1 MKLSLEQEL
10 KILSFSQEVA
20 KMAEEE
26 AKLVLLEKFREL
38 VSMDAYYKAEI
49 KQAWGIEG
57 FVQMG

>member
-1 MKLSLEQEL
+1 MKLTLEQEI
-10 KILSFSQEVA
+10 KILNFSQEVT
-20 KMAEEE
+20 KMTEEE
-26 AKLVLLEKFREL
+26 AKRLLLEKFKEL